1 MSFPARAIFISAFFF
16 PIACAS
22 PIQATDDRGLTV
34 ALDQPAQRIIA
45 LAPSITELV
54 YAAGAGSKLVG
65 VSEYSDYPE
74 AAKSIPRVGDAAH
87 INIERIL
94 FLKPDLIVGWRSGGY
109 SVGLARLEKL
119 GFKVFVMEPLKLD
132 DIPRLLRTLGKY
144 AGTLAAAETAAEDFE
159 TRLQWLRKRFSDKR
173 PVTVF
178 YEIWHEPL
186 MTVNGEH
193 LISDVLNVCGGLNI
207 YANARP
213 LTPIIS
219 IEDLLVKNPEAIIS
233 DVAQGE
239 QWQSYKVISAVRKEH
254 IIFVPPDW
262 LERQSPRILEG
273 ARVIC
278 ERLDAV
284 RNEER

>member
-1 MSFPARAIFISAFFF
+1 M
-16 PIACAS
+16 
-22 PIQATDDRGLTV
+22 V

-74 AAKSIPRVGDAAH
+74 AAKNIPRVGDAAH
-87 INIERIL
+87 IDIEHIL
-94 FLKPDLIVGWRSGGY
+94 LLKPDLILGWRSGGH
-109 SVGLARLEKL
+109 SVELARLEKL
-119 GFKVFVMEPLKLD
+119 GFKVFVMEPLKLA
-132 DIPRLLRTLGKY
+132 DIPRLLRTLGKF
-144 AGTLAAAETAAEDFE
+144 AGTRAAAETAAEDFE
-159 TRLQWLRKRFSDKR
+159 NRLQWLRKRFSDKR

-186 MTVNGEH
+186 MTVNREH
-193 LISDVLNVCGGLNI
+193 LISDVLNVCGGVNI

-233 DVAQGE
+233 DVARGE
-239 QWQSYKVISAVRKEH
+239 QWQSIKVLSAVRKKH
-254 IIFVPPDW
+254 IIFVPPEW
-262 LERQSPRILEG
+262 LERQSPRIAEG
-273 ARVIC
+273 AREIC